1 MGSRASTF
9 VVLWVN
15 FFTLVVA
22 VGVVGMGIWLGTR
35 HNNDCDK
42 FLTLPVLIIG
52 GFVFLISLTGFV
64 GALKDISILLWIYLI
79 FMFFLLVGIASF
91 TVFAFIITNNGA
103 GHTVAGQR
111 YKEYRLEDYS
121 HWFQKQLNDKT
132 DWQHLR
138 SCLVKPDYCNSLIKE
153 YKTLQ
158 QYKQAKLS
166 PIEAGCCRPPSECG
180 YPARNASY
188 YDLSFNPVSLNK
200 DCQLYKNRR
209 SVKCYNCN
217 SCKAGVAQYLKREWK
232 IAAIFNVI
240 AFAVLVLLYCIGCY
254 ARRNASKAHHSKMAS
269 IHLNLNELD
278 AVHSVL

>member
-15 FFTLVVA
+15 LVTLVVS

-42 FLTLPVLIIG
+42 FLTLPVVSIGVII
-52 GFVFLISLTGFV
+52 FVISLAGFV
-64 GALKDISILLWIYLI
+64 GSLKDISILLWIYLI
-79 FMFFLLVGIASF
+79 LMLLLLAVIASF

-121 HWFQKQLNDKT
+121 HWFQKRLNDKT
-132 DWQHLR
+132 DWHRLR

-153 YKTLQ
+153 YKTLK

-200 DCQLYKNRR
+200 DCKLYKNRR

-217 SCKAGVAQYLKREWK
+217 SCKAGVAQYMKREWK

-240 AFAVLVLLYCIGCY
+240 AFVVLVLLYCVGCY
-254 ARRNASKAHHSKMAS
+254 ARQNASKAHHSKM
-269 IHLNLNELD
+269 
-278 AVHSVL
+278 